1 MTAITGTATT
11 PLMTALQYS
20 AWIGST
26 LVKLTPTPIS
36 DASATVTVFGAAKLG
51 YGAH

>member
-1 MTAITGTATT
+1 
-11 PLMTALQYS
+11 
-20 AWIGST
+20 
-26 LVKLTPTPIS
+26 VKLTPTPIS